1 MGHFLW
7 IRRPYLENKGEK
19 RMNELQDLIT
29 GLEGKIKGLQT
40 DKEVFI
46 RAQGMDIEAEKL
58 RAEAQKINDAV
69 ADLKVQVGELQS
81 GKIKAIAPVVSG
93 MSAAMNAFLATGSA
107 TLQILEDGDFFIG
120 WVNEAGQTV
129 PYAGLS
135 GGEKVSFDAALAK
148 ALGATVLCVEVA
160 ELDEAHLQTLLEKY
174 AASDIEQII
183 CSTCHGAVVVA
194 AKWEVTNLGLG

>member
-1 MGHFLW
+1 
-7 IRRPYLENKGEK
+7 
-19 RMNELQDLIT
+19 MNELQDLIT
-29 GLEGKIKGLQT
+29 GLESKLKSLQA

-58 RAEAQKINDAV
+58 RVEAQKINDAV

-81 GKIKAIAPVVSG
+81 GKIKATAPVVSG

-135 GGEKVSFDAALAK
+135 GGEKIMFDAALAK
-148 ALGATVLCVEVA
+148 ALGATVLCVEAA
-160 ELDEAHLQTLLEKY
+160 ETDEANLQALLEKY
-174 AASDIEQII
+174 AASDIEQVIV
-183 CSTCHGAVVVA
+183 STCYGP
-194 AKWEVTNLGLG
+194 KLIPGGWEATSL